1 MIDEAMLRL
10 LEVAGSW
17 VSGIGALLAVGVS
30 LHLARQQT
38 AVKLAVTAGHRVI
51 VTPGEPEMP
60 NYVSVHVVNLGQ
72 QPVTITNVGWRMGI
86 FRKRYAV
93 QLLHG
98 IRLSHVPPV
107 VLTTGQQAGFLVPL
121 EGTDWLENMAS
132 ELNGAFPRLSA
143 WMMRVQISTS
153 VGKIVTRRLE
163 SDLRKLLV
171 KRRAE
176 ASRRPNA

>member
-1 MIDEAMLRL
+1 MSFVMDEATLRL

-17 VSGIGALLAVGVS
+17 VSGIGALLAVWVS
-30 LHLARQQT
+30 LHLARRQT

-60 NYVSVHVVNLGQ
+60 EYVSVYVVNLGQ
-72 QPVTITNVGWRMGI
+72 QPVTVTHVGWRMGI
-86 FRKRYAV
+86 FRKRYAM
-93 QLLHG
+93 QMLHG

-121 EGTDWLENMAS
+121 EGTDWLKDMAS
-132 ELNGAFPRLSA
+132 ELDGTFPWLSA

-153 VGKIVTRRLE
+153 VGKIVTRPLE
-163 SDLRKLLV
+163 ASLRKILI
-171 KRRAE
+171 E
-176 ASRRPNA
+176 ARMKTTE